1 MRPLATCQ
9 KPSFRR
15 LIMGLAGI
23 RDSALLPNTK
33 VIRKELHLRYNSY
46 VTMLT
51 DLISKQTYICTT
63 ADISSCNN
71 KSYLGMTCHFLDEN
85 TFIRHSY
92 ILGCRRIKGSHKY
105 INIAQVFSTITQT
118 FQINNSK
125 ISHTVTDNG
134 TNIGKAFRIF
144 STPTIENNNQ
154 DSTTN
159 SNWFDGTSDESSSSE
174 KK

>member
-15 LIMGLAGI
+15 LCMGLAGI
-23 RDSALLPNTK
+23 TDSALLPNTK
-33 VIRKELHLRYNSY
+33 VISKELHLRNNSY

-63 ADISSCNN
+63 ADIWSCNN

-92 ILGCRRIKGSHKY
+92 ILGCRRIKGSHTY
-105 INIAQVFSTITQT
+105 INIAQVFSTII
-118 FQINNSK
+118 QINNSFF
-125 ISHTVTDNG
+125 ISH
-134 TNIGKAFRIF
+134 
-144 STPTIENNNQ
+144 
-154 DSTTN
+154 
-159 SNWFDGTSDESSSSE
+159 
-174 KK
+174 